1 LKAGFIREVDYPE
14 WLANVVLVK
23 KSNGK
28 WRMCVDFTNLNK
40 AYLKD
45 SFPLPQIDLLVDSTS
60 GHELLSFMDAFSGYN
75 QIYMEEA
82 DQEKTAFITDRGL
95 YCYKMMP
102 FGLKNAGAT
111 YQRLVNMMFWN
122 QIDRNVEVYVDD
134 MMVKSIRA
142 TKHIED
148 LRETFRTLRKYK
160 MKLNPMKC
168 AFGVSSGKFLGFMVS
183 QRGIEANPEKVK
195 AVLEMEAPRTTK
207 QLQRLIGRIAALNH
221 FISRSTDKCLPFFK
235 ILRKAFSWSEE
246 CEEAFGKL
254 KEYLTNP
261 LLLSRPTEGEILYLY
276 LAISPSAV
284 SSALVR
290 EDSGIHKPVYFTSK
304 ALHGAEERYPESKKL
319 SFALVI
325 SARRLRPYFQAH
337 AIRVLTEYPMKKV
350 LQKPDLSGRLVN
362 WAMEL
367 GQFDIEFHPR
377 MAIKGQVLADFL
389 VEFCNIPEAEEL
401 PKELTW
407 VVFVDGSSAYGRSGV
422 GVLLRNLEGQEF
434 SFAVKLDFVTTNN
447 EAEYEAVIAGLAL
460 SREMGATNFEI
471 RSDSQVVVGQVQGQ
485 FEAQEDR
492 MAKYLEQVRRF
503 QSYFQRV
510 VITKI
515 PRDENIRAD
524 EFSMIASGTDEEI
537 EASRRQIIVLTE
549 PSITTR
555 ANVMEADPTQDEPEW
570 AKRLFSS

>member
-1 LKAGFIREVDYPE
+1 MWTPNHRPVKQRRRTFAAERNQAVAEEVEKLLKAGFIREVDYPE

-28 WRMCVDFTNLNK
+28 WRMCVDFTDLNK
-40 AYLKD
+40 ACPKD
-45 SFPLPQIDLLVDSTS
+45 SFPLPRIDLLVNSTS
-60 GHELLSFMDAFSGYN
+60 GHELLSFMDAFSEYN

-82 DQEKTAFITDRGL
+82 DQEKTAFIINRGL
-95 YCYKMMP
+95 YCFKMMP

-111 YQRLVNMMFWN
+111 YQRLVNRMFRN
-122 QIDRNVEVYVDD
+122 QIGRNVEVYVDD
-134 MMVKSIRA
+134 MLLKSIQA

-168 AFGVSSGKFLGFMVS
+168 AFRVSSRKFLGFMVS

-195 AVLEMEAPRTTK
+195 TVLKMEAPRTTK
-207 QLQRLIGRIAALNH
+207 QLQRLTGRITALNR

-235 ILRKAFSWSEE
+235 ILRKAFMWSEE

-254 KEYLTNP
+254 KEYLTNSP
-261 LLLSRPTEGEILYLY
+261 LLSRPTEGEILYLY
-276 LAISPSAV
+276 LAVSPLAV
-284 SSALVR
+284 SSALVK
-290 EDSGIHKPVYFTSK
+290 EDSGIQKPIYFTSK
-304 ALHGAEERYPESKKL
+304 ALHGAEERYPRIEKL
-319 SFALVI
+319 AFALVI

-377 MAIKGQVLADFL
+377 TAIKGQVLAGFF

-407 VVFVDGSSAYGRSGV
+407 VVFVDGSSAHDRS
-422 GVLLRNLEGQEF
+422 
-434 SFAVKLDFVTTNN
+434 
-447 EAEYEAVIAGLAL
+447 
-460 SREMGATNFEI
+460 
-471 RSDSQVVVGQVQGQ
+471 
-485 FEAQEDR
+485 
-492 MAKYLEQVRRF
+492 
-503 QSYFQRV
+503 RV
-510 VITKI
+510 
-515 PRDENIRAD
+515 
-524 EFSMIASGTDEEI
+524 
-537 EASRRQIIVLTE
+537 
-549 PSITTR
+549 
-555 ANVMEADPTQDEPEW
+555 
-570 AKRLFSS
+570 